1 MNVNNGERSAAMR
14 DETDVLLDVRDL
26 VKHFPLRRSI
36 RDIVRGERPAV
47 RAVDGVNF
55 FIRRGEIFGLVGESG
70 SGKTTAGR
78 ALLRLEEPTAGRVMF
93 DGQDVTAMDAKQMQR
108 LRRRMQIVFQ
118 DPYDSMNPNM
128 DIYTIVAEP
137 LRIQGLDKDEDA
149 VEQRVRQ
156 ALEDVELTP
165 AEEYMY
171 RYPKELSGG
180 QRQRVAIARTLVLDP
195 EFIVADEPVSMLDVS
210 IRGEILKILMRLVRE
225 RGLSLL
231 FITHDLALARHFCDR
246 VAVMYLGQIVEY
258 SDSDRLV
265 AKPHHPYTQALM
277 KAVLSTNPLQKH
289 IYTGLKGEI
298 PNPANPP
305 SGCRLHPRCPLATEK
320 CRVEQPALTEQAEG
334 HFAACHH
341 VEQSLAQLE
350 EERSAAASN

>member
-1 MNVNNGERSAAMR
+1 MSEDVRVTQRVADTGP
-14 DETDVLLDVRDL
+14 DVLVEVRQL
-26 VKHFPLRRSI
+26 VKHFPLRRGLGE
-36 RDIVRGERPAV
+36 VLRGQRPAV
-47 RAVDGVNF
+47 RAVDGVDF

-70 SGKTTAGR
+70 SGKTTTGR
-78 ALLRLEEPTAGRVMF
+78 VLLRLEEPTGGQVLF
-93 DGQDVTAMDAKQMQR
+93 DGQDITYLPSKEMQR
-108 LRRRMQIVFQ
+108 LRRHMQIVFQ

-137 LRIQGLDKDEDA
+137 LRIQKLDRDEDEVA
-149 VEQRVRQ
+149 ERVKA
-156 ALEDVELTP
+156 ALHDVELTP
-165 AEEYMY
+165 AEEYMH

-180 QRQRVAIARTLVLDP
+180 QRQRVAIARALVLDP

-258 SDSDRLV
+258 TDSDRLV
-265 AKPHHPYTQALM
+265 AQPHHPYTQALM
-277 KAVLSTNPLQKH
+277 QAVLSANPLQRR

-298 PNPANPP
+298 PNPSNPP
-305 SGCRLHPRCPLATEK
+305 SGCRLHPRCPLATDR
-320 CRVEQPALTEQAEG
+320 CREEEPSLQERAPD
-334 HFAACHH
+334 HFVACHH
-341 VEQSLAQLE
+341 VEKALAQLA
-350 EERSAAASN
+350 ERRPKAN